1 MINTNTLIWIIIAW
15 LMIIFFS
22 GIEIA
27 FANANRLTIEIK
39 KKQGLHRSVLLAG
52 FLDNPSRFISALLI
66 GFNLFLVIFGLLV
79 GETLSP
85 LWEFIIRK
93 TVVPQAW
100 VDIFRLMFETLTS
113 AIFILFFG

>member
-1 MINTNTLIWIIIAW
+1 MLINTNTLVWIIVAW

-27 FANANRLTIEIK
+27 FAHANRLTIEIK
-39 KKQGLHRSVLLAG
+39 KKQGLHRSILLAN
-52 FLDNPSRFISALLI
+52 FLNTPSRFISAILI

-85 LWEFIIRK
+85 LWEYIIK
-93 TVVPQAW
+93 HVNVPA
-100 VDIFRLMFETLTS
+100 
-113 AIFILFFG
+113 